1 MFQLVIRNEII
12 HDDETKA
19 CENCRKREE
28 ELLVE
33 FASDDED
40 RQAEWLEEK
49 RFESGRIKYSSIQIN
64 K

>member
-28 ELLVE
+28 ALLVE
-33 FASDDED
+33 FASDDEE
-40 RQAEWLEEK
+40 RQAEWLEENDLNLEELNIPQYK
-49 RFESGRIKYSSIQIN
+49 
-64 K
+64 